1 MGDLSAMLKRLR
13 ITMNKFHDNGDF
25 KKVRTLGSGAFGCV
39 DLCTVEVEKTY
50 AKKGDQVAVKRFFSI
65 SKREMAKKEIMI
77 LMKLKHEFIV
87 AFLDHFK
94 DSMGR
99 LAIVMEFCDE
109 GTLEDFLTACPFK
122 PYPEFCV
129 WRLVWQF
136 STALSFL
143 HGQHPP
149 IRHNDLKPANILCRS
164 EPGVDG
170 FVNIKIADFGVCNVL
185 GKIMEHTWLVRYFVF
200 HIFFSLGETPS
211 AMYYHAG
218 PGGGTVCYMAPEVLR
233 GDDPHITTSA
243 DMWSLGAVL
252 SFIANDREH
261 LFKREWDVFKWKG
274 EKSPMKRQFKYPKLH
289 TLVLSLLSLNKHRR
303 PSAEDLLKEGR
314 NHPERRDRDRNY

>member
-1 MGDLSAMLKRLR
+1 
-13 ITMNKFHDNGDF
+13 MNKFHDNGDF

-149 IRHNDLKPANILCRS
+149 IRHNDLKPANILCKT
-164 EPGVDG
+164 EPEKFRDG
-170 FVNIKIADFGVCNVL
+170 SINIKIADFGVCNVL
-185 GKIMEHTWLVRYFVF
+185 GKITEMVGPIFVF
-200 HIFFSLGETPS
+200 SHIF
-211 AMYYHAG
+211 
-218 PGGGTVCYMAPEVLR
+218 
-233 GDDPHITTSA
+233 
-243 DMWSLGAVL
+243 L
-252 SFIANDREH
+252 SR
-261 LFKREWDVFKWKG
+261 
-274 EKSPMKRQFKYPKLH
+274 
-289 TLVLSLLSLNKHRR
+289 
-303 PSAEDLLKEGR
+303 
-314 NHPERRDRDRNY
+314 